1 MSSLFAWPV
10 VVILAAG
17 VGTLFLIS
25 YLLQYRDKP
34 GATWFILTL
43 VGQATFCF
51 AYGIGL
57 TVWDPG
63 LRMWFEIVAFIGLT
77 WLGVPFL
84 AFALGYTG
92 RGQLVRSHWFRMLLA
107 FPVVATVL
115 LPFNGWHG
123 LFWTDF
129 EIDPVFGVATAS
141 YSFQPIAFFGVLG
154 AGIVV
159 GVATVVLLDT
169 VLSYGP
175 LYRREALAV
184 ALSPV
189 PPIVGMFP
197 WLFSFGPAPQLNTVA
212 LGLLPH
218 VILDAYAFVGSGMF
232 EFYPATSRA
241 AERSTIDDLQNP
253 VLVLENAGRIVDLNE
268 AAESVLDLDRETVLT
283 SELSDVLDGRLSL
296 ADLEDS
302 STDERITVDH
312 DGRRLEYRV
321 QPSPL
326 RDSSGHHVGYTVQF
340 QDVTREVQQKE
351 RLGVLNRVLRH
362 NLRNDLSVILL
373 YLENAADQ
381 TDDERI
387 ADNLRKAE
395 RKARDLVGTGETAR
409 EIEETIGSGAEPANP
424 FELDRLLQK
433 IARDTEAE
441 HQAASIGIQCDPGT
455 VALDDRVVASVV
467 GELVENAVTHSESES
482 PSVTIDATRGND
494 RLRIEV
500 IDDGPGIP
508 EHELDSLRQGD
519 ESSLEHG
526 SGLGLWL
533 VKWGAIKLGG
543 DVSFDATADGTTATL
558 IVPDGSDN

>member
-10 VVILAAG
+10 LVVLSAG
-17 VGTLFLIS
+17 VGTLSLIT
-25 YLLQYRDKP
+25 YLLQYRDNP
-34 GATWFILTL
+34 GATWFVLTL

-63 LRMWFEIVAFIGLT
+63 VRVWFEIVAFIGLT

-84 AFALGYTG
+84 AFALAYTG
-92 RGQLVRSHWFRMLLA
+92 RGQLVRSLWFRILLA

-115 LPFNGWHG
+115 LPLNGWHG

-141 YSFQPIAFFGVLG
+141 YSFQPIAFVGVLG
-154 AGIVV
+154 AGTVV
-159 GVATVVLLDT
+159 GIATVVLLDT

-189 PPIVGMFP
+189 PPIAGMFP
-197 WLFSFGPAPQLNTVA
+197 WLFGFGPAPQLNTVA

-218 VILDAYAFVGSGMF
+218 VLLDAYAFVGSGMF

-241 AERSTIDDLQNP
+241 AERSSIDDLQHP
-253 VLVLENAGRIVDLNE
+253 VLVLEDAGRIVDLND
-268 AAESVLDLDRETVLT
+268 AAESVLGLDRETVVT
-283 SELSDVLDGRLSL
+283 RELGAVLDGRLTL

-302 STDERITVDH
+302 SSSERITVQN

-340 QDVTREVQQKE
+340 QDVTREVQQRE

-373 YLENAADQ
+373 YLENAAHQ

-387 ADNLRKAE
+387 ADTLRKAE
-395 RKARDLVGTGETAR
+395 RKGTELVGTAETAR
-409 EIEETIGSGAEPANP
+409 EIEETISAGTEAATP
-424 FELDRLLQK
+424 FDLERLLEK
-433 IARDTEAE
+433 IARETEAAYE
-441 HQAASIGIQCDPGT
+441 GASISVDCDAGT
-455 VALDDRVVASVV
+455 VAISERVLASIV
-467 GELVENAVTHSESES
+467 GELVENAVIHTERES
-482 PSVTIDATRGND
+482 PSVTIEATREDG
-494 RLRIEV
+494 RLTIDV
-500 IDDGPGIP
+500 VDDGPGIP
-508 EHELDSLRQGD
+508 DHELASLRAGD

-533 VKWGAIKLGG
+533 VKWGSIQLGG
-543 DVSFDATADGTTATL
+543 DVAFDATADGTTATL
-558 IVPDGSDN
+558 TVPVAPDT